1 MKKRDKKKK
10 ENIKAKNITKNNA
23 TKPLR
28 ITRKMR
34 RELKNAVNPLE
45 ELLIIKQYFP
55 KLTNWIDNLTD
66 TRHQSY
72 ITYDFKICLLTQIL
86 AFCSSYQSMN
96 KIGRDFNSDIV
107 IENINNILKTNYIE
121 LPHKDTLINVISEI
135 KFKELENIQTN
146 IIKTLIRS
154 KMLDKYRFNGIF
166 HIVIDGTN
174 LYSTKV
180 NLGEQAITKVYNKGE
195 DNEYTLYSYYAL
207 EAKLVCGNMT
217 FSLATEFV
225 ENETYTD
232 KDGNTYR
239 KFDKQDCELKAA
251 YRLLDK
257 IKKRFPKLPIIIG
270 GDALYLGRPFL
281 ELCDKHHFDYIIRYK
296 ETDAPSI
303 KRNFDEIK
311 IIDKDYEYQNEI
323 IFGELKDK
331 DFYTVNVV
339 RYDEEVV
346 NEETGEVIT
355 TNFSYATSLTLTSK
369 NKEDIVALGRRRWKI
384 ENKGFKEQKSE
395 ILNIEHIYT
404 KNCNGTKNIYLIIQ
418 FAHTLLNLLNYGDIL
433 IISLD
438 TTKNEVS
445 DLIKKALTSTT
456 LNLNLNRKIQLR
468 FT

>member
-1 MKKRDKKKK
+1 M
-10 ENIKAKNITKNNA
+10 
-23 TKPLR
+23 R

-45 ELLIIKQYFP
+45 ELLIIMKQYFP

-107 IENINNILKTNYIE
+107 IDNINNILKTNYIE

-135 KFKELENIQTN
+135 KFEELEQIQTN

-154 KMLDKYRFNGIF
+154 KMLDKYRFNGLF
-166 HIVIDGTN
+166 HIVIDGTG
-174 LYSTKV
+174 LYSTRV
-180 NLGEQAITKVYNKGE
+180 NLGEQAITKVYNKDE
-195 DNEYTLYSYYAL
+195 ENEYTLYSYYAL

-232 KDGNTYR
+232 EYGNAYR
-239 KFDKQDCELKAA
+239 KFDKQDCELKAS
-251 YRLLDK
+251 YRLLNK

-281 ELCDKHHFDYIIRYK
+281 ELCDTLKFDYIIRYK
-296 ETDAPSI
+296 ETDAPTI

-311 IIDKDYEYQNEI
+311 IIDENYEYQNEI
-323 IFGELKDK
+323 IFGDLKNK
-331 DFYTVNVV
+331 DFYTLNVIN
-339 RYDEEVV
+339 YDEESVD
-346 NEETGEVIT
+346 EETGEIT
-355 TNFSYATSLTLTSK
+355 ITNFSFVTSLHITSK
-369 NKEDIVALGRRRWKI
+369 NKNALVLLGRRRWKI
-384 ENKGFKEQKSE
+384 ENKGFKEQKSD
-395 ILNIEHIYT
+395 ILNIKHIYT
-404 KNCNGTKNIYLIIQ
+404 KRCEGTKNLYLIIQ

-433 IISLD
+433 IIDLK

-445 DLIKKALTSTT
+445 DLIKHALTSTIIH
-456 LNLNLNRKIQLR
+456 LNLTRKIQLR
-468 FT
+468 LP

>member
-1 MKKRDKKKK
+1 MKK
-10 ENIKAKNITKNNA
+10 
-23 TKPLR
+23 R

-45 ELLIIKQYFP
+45 ELLIIMKQYFP

-72 ITYDFKICLLTQIL
+72 VTYDFKICLLTQIL

-107 IENINNILKTNYIE
+107 INNINNILKTNYVE

-135 KFKELENIQTN
+135 KFEELEKIQTK

-154 KMLDKYRFNGIF
+154 KMLDKYRFCGLF
-166 HIVIDGTN
+166 HIVIDGTG
-174 LYSTKV
+174 LYSTRV
-180 NLGEQAITKVYNKGE
+180 NLGEQAITKVINKDT
-195 DNEYTLYSYYAL
+195 DNEYILYSYYAL

-217 FSLATEFV
+217 FSFATEFV

-232 KDGNTYR
+232 KNGNTYR

-270 GDALYLGRPFL
+270 GDALYLGKPFL
-281 ELCDKHHFDYIIRYK
+281 ELCDEYHFEYIIRYK
-296 ETDAPSI
+296 ETDAPTI

-311 IIDKDYEYQNEI
+311 IVEGNYEYQNEI
-323 IFGELKDK
+323 IFGELKNK
-331 DFYTVNVV
+331 DFYTLNVISFN
-339 RYDEEVV
+339 EESID
-346 NEETGEVIT
+346 EETGEVTT
-355 TNFSYATSLTLTSK
+355 TNFSYVTSLPINSK
-369 NKEDIVALGRRRWKI
+369 NKEDIIKLGRRRWKI
-384 ENKGFKEQKSE
+384 ENKGFKEQKSDV
-395 ILNIEHIYT
+395 LNISHIYT

-418 FAHTLLNLLNYGDIL
+418 FAHTLLNLLNYGNIL
-433 IISLD
+433 IIGLN

-445 DLIKKALTSTT
+445 DLIQKTLTSTIT
-456 LNLNLNRKIQLR
+456 NLNLNRQIQLR
-468 FT
+468 LP

>member
-1 MKKRDKKKK
+1 M
-10 ENIKAKNITKNNA
+10 
-23 TKPLR
+23 R

-34 RELKNAVNPLE
+34 RERKNAINPLE
-45 ELLIIKQYFP
+45 ELLIIVKQYFP
-55 KLTNWIDNLTD
+55 KLTSWIDNLTD

-107 IENINNILKTNYIE
+107 INNINNILKTNYVE

-135 KFKELENIQTN
+135 KFEELERIQTN
-146 IIKTLIRS
+146 IIRTLIRS
-154 KMLDKYRFNGIF
+154 KMLDKYRFNGLF
-166 HIVIDGTN
+166 HVVIDGTG

-180 NLGEQAITKVYNKGE
+180 NLGEQAITKVFNKGE

-270 GDALYLGRPFL
+270 GDALYLGKPFL
-281 ELCDKHHFDYIIRYK
+281 ELCNKHHFEYIIRYK

-303 KRNFDEIK
+303 KRNFDEIN
-311 IIDKDYEYQNEI
+311 IIDGDYEYQNEI
-323 IFGELKDK
+323 IFGELKNK
-331 DFYTVNVV
+331 DFYTVNVISF
-339 RYDEEVV
+339 
-346 NEETGEVIT
+346 NEKNIDNKTGEIIT
-355 TNFSYATSLTLTSK
+355 TNFSYVTSLTITSK
-369 NKEDIVALGRRRWKI
+369 NKEDIVTLGRRRWKI
-384 ENKGFKEQKSE
+384 ENKGFKEQKSD
-395 ILNIEHIYT
+395 ILNITHIYT
-404 KNCNGTKNIYLIIQ
+404 KKCNGTKNIYLIIQ

-433 IISLD
+433 IIDLD

-445 DLIKKALTSTT
+445 NLIRQVLTSTI

-468 FT
+468 LP

>member
-1 MKKRDKKKK
+1 MKK
-10 ENIKAKNITKNNA
+10 
-23 TKPLR
+23 R

-45 ELLIIKQYFP
+45 ELLIIIKQYFP
-55 KLTNWIDNLTD
+55 KLTKWIDNLTD

-72 ITYDFKICLLTQIL
+72 VTYDFKICLLTQIL

-107 IENINNILKTNYIE
+107 IQNINNILKTNYIE

-135 KFKELENIQTN
+135 KFEELEKIQTK
-146 IIKTLIRS
+146 IINTLIRS
-154 KMLDKYRFNGIF
+154 KMLDKYRFNGMF
-166 HIVIDGTN
+166 HIVIDGTG
-174 LYSTKV
+174 LYSTRV
-180 NLGEQAITKVYNKGE
+180 NLGEQAITKILNKDT
-195 DNEYTLYSYYAL
+195 DNEYILYSYYAL

-217 FSLATEFV
+217 FSFATEFV

-296 ETDAPSI
+296 ETDAPTI
-303 KRNFDEIK
+303 KRNFEEIK
-311 IIDKDYEYQNEI
+311 IIEGHYEYQNEI
-323 IFGELKDK
+323 IFGELKNK
-331 DFYTVNVV
+331 DFYTLNVISF
-339 RYDEEVV
+339 DEELID
-346 NEETGEVIT
+346 EETGEVTT
-355 TNFSYATSLTLTSK
+355 TNFSYVTSLLINSK
-369 NKEDIVALGRRRWKI
+369 NKEDIIKLGRRRWKI
-384 ENKGFKEQKSE
+384 ENKGFKEQKSDV
-395 ILNIEHIYT
+395 LNISHIYT

-418 FAHTLLNLLNYGDIL
+418 FAHTLLNLLNYGNIL
-433 IISLD
+433 IIGLN

-445 DLIKKALTSTT
+445 DLIQKALTSTFT
-456 LNLNLNRKIQLR
+456 NLNLNRQIQLR
-468 FT
+468 LP